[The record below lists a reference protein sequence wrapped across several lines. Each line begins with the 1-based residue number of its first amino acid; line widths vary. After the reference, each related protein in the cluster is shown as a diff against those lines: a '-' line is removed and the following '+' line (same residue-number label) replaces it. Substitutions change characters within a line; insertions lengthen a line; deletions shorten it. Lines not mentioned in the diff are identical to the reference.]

1 MAKASKTTTVFLFTD
16 FVDKHPCS
24 QGCPDR
30 SGECHST
37 CKRYLEYERKHQAR
51 KRLWEKRG

>member
-1 MAKASKTTTVFLFTD
+1 MFLFTD

-51 KRLWEKRG
+51 KRAWEKKG